1 MKKVLVTG
9 AAGFIGAEFC
19 KYLLSK
25 NCEVFGLD
33 NINNYYD
40 TNLKLSRLSNIKN
53 SAYGKDNWTFSKV
66 DLIDFKYLSQIFEGF
81 KPDIVVNLAAQAG
94 VRYSIDNPFAY
105 INSNIVGFINVLE
118 CCREFGVDNLIYAS
132 SSSVYGGNK
141 KVPFSETDS
150 VEHPVSLYA
159 ATKKSNE
166 LMAHS
171 YSHLYNISCT
181 GLRFFTVYGPWGR
194 PDMAPMLF
202 TKSILEGK
210 PIKIFNNG
218 NMSRDF
224 TYIDDVVKCI
234 YKLMDKP
241 AKGYLSFNYLNP
253 DPSISWAPHQI
264 LNVGNSQT
272 ITLME
277 FISELENSIGL
288 KAIKKLLPMQAG
300 DVQTTYANNSLIK
313 KITGFS
319 PRTPIKKGISNFIK
333 WYRSYYKC

>member
-1 MKKVLVTG
+1 M
-9 AAGFIGAEFC
+9 
-19 KYLLSK
+19 
-25 NCEVFGLD
+25 
-33 NINNYYD
+33 
-40 TNLKLSRLSNIKN
+40 
-53 SAYGKDNWTFSKV
+53 
-66 DLIDFKYLSQIFEGF
+66 
-81 KPDIVVNLAAQAG
+81 
-94 VRYSIDNPFAY
+94 
-105 INSNIVGFINVLE
+105 
-118 CCREFGVDNLIYAS
+118 IYAS

-141 KVPFSETDS
+141 KVPFSENDS

-202 TKSILEGK
+202 TKAILEGK

-234 YKLMDKP
+234 YKLIDKP
-241 AKGYLSFNYLNP
+241 AQGNLSFNYLKP

-300 DVQTTYANNSLIK
+300 DVQTTYADNSLIK